1 MIFNT
6 ISILIYFMYKL
17 LNVIYVIY
25 ISWILEIH
33 LYIYI
38 IIYIIRDPQLALNM
52 ELCQTHSIPVPG
64 LVLGTTEL
72 CPKYSKEDPGSQL

>member
-1 MIFNT
+1 MDIRDTF
-6 ISILIYFMYKL
+6 
-17 LNVIYVIY
+17 
-25 ISWILEIH
+25 
-33 LYIYI
+33 IYI

>member
-1 MIFNT
+1 MDIRDTF
-6 ISILIYFMYKL
+6 I
-17 LNVIYVIY
+17 
-25 ISWILEIH
+25 
-33 LYIYI
+33 YIYI

-72 CPKYSKEDPGSQL
+72 CPNYSKEDPGSQL

>member
-17 LNVIYVIY
+17 LNVKYVIY

-33 LYIYI
+33 LYI
-38 IIYIIRDPQLALNM
+38 
-52 ELCQTHSIPVPG
+52 
-64 LVLGTTEL
+64 
-72 CPKYSKEDPGSQL
+72 

>member
-33 LYIYI
+33 LY